1 MNKDYEKLKVA
12 SQCRLEK
19 ARITLKSL
27 SKKKE
32 EKIEVSRKSLMSY
45 CSDTILLCETMLTMI
60 RENKQK

>member
-12 SQCRLEK
+12 TEKRLES

-45 CSDTILLCETMLTMI
+45 CSDTILLCETILTMI
-60 RENKQK
+60 RDNNQK